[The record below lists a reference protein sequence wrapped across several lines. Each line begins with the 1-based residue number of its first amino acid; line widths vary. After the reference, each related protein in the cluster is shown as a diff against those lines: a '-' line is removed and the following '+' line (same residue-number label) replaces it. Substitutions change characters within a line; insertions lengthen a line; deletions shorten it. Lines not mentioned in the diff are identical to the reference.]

1 MSQLEAAFGLAE
13 ISRDQTKFQETVTS
27 LDQPTLTYVADIVLD
42 GRPMGDQKPS
52 TVLAGMQHQAGRNFS
67 DTVLKI
73 LWNRRLPQ
81 DIRVALAASSETSLS
96 KLAEMADNI
105 HEATLPT
112 VSARGSPPTADDNFR
127 SIRTTNLSHTPSKQ
141 NLDKASPRQCRHL
154 DFIGQFTTDIRHIAG
169 CENVPADFLSRV
181 EPISHHQ
188 PYDPKSLAEAQ
199 AVDQELQALLTSWPE
214 AQPIQDIN
222 AKTVANAFLSVWISR
237 FGVPAKVTT
246 DQGRQ
251 FESALFGELT
261 RLLGIHRIR
270 TSPYHPAANGLVES
284 FHRQLKDSLCC
295 HDSTSWSLKLP
306 LVLLGIRSSLMEDL
320 NIIR

>member
-112 VSARGSPPTADDNFR
+112 VSA
-127 SIRTTNLSHTPSKQ
+127 
-141 NLDKASPRQCRHL
+141 
-154 DFIGQFTTDIRHIAG
+154 FTTDIRHIAG

-261 RLLGIHRIR
+261 RLLRIHRIR